1 MTANRQAQANFSK
14 RAIKLLTMS
23 AIFIMA
29 TTAAYAQY
37 QVSEWANFEDG
48 KLPTN
53 ITTIGGNWQQRM
65 TVVSPTAVTDQPAS
79 FQDPEVGNGVLKL
92 EVHPNA
98 NNAASWQLGLAVGDV
113 IDRSKLSATGRAL
126 FQADFYIPDDGHFP
140 SLAVMAMEPPKNAVN
155 NHVESI
161 SGSFYRFGMTKD
173 NRLYYSQVVP
183 GDATARKF
191 EQDTNLIKQIPTPG
205 WHRFALVCEGPDTL
219 RCFVDGREAGF
230 SPIKDNAMKSIMVGL
245 LIAEQDRSYTA
256 YADNIS
262 IQMSDDAPA
271 LPASPYDKGWSVAAG
286 SSAKASGAGVSTAV
300 PTANV
305 TTALAAEWLPP
316 VQAWQKAQQDKKG
329 LLLYFYAPGVQRV
342 EKVNQ
347 MLASDAG
354 AKAYMTK
361 HACARVDVNQLEGGS
376 IAKKYGIFKVPTF
389 LVISPDAQ
397 QYKKAT
403 PGQNQTWAEIEAQ
416 LAPL

>member
-1 MTANRQAQANFSK
+1 MMALCRAHGNISK
-14 RAIKLLTMS
+14 RAITLIATGAM
-23 AIFIMA
+23 FILA
-29 TTAAYAQY
+29 TSTALAQY
-37 QVSEWANFEDG
+37 QVKEWANFEDA
-48 KLPTN
+48 KLPSN
-53 ITTIGGNWQQRM
+53 IITIGGDWQKRM
-65 TVVSPTAVTDQPAS
+65 TVVSPASLTDQPAA
-79 FQDPEVGNGVLKL
+79 FRDAEVGNGVLKL
-92 EVHPNA
+92 EVAPNP
-98 NNAASWQLGLAVGDV
+98 NNASSWQLGLAVGDV

-126 FQADFYIPDDGHFP
+126 FQADFFVPDNGHYP

-155 NHVESI
+155 NHVDSI

-191 EQDTNLIKQIPTPG
+191 EQDTNLLKKIPTPG

-230 SPIKDNAMKSIMVGL
+230 SPIKDDAMKSVMVGL
-245 LIAEQDRSYTA
+245 LIAEQDRTYTA
-256 YADNIS
+256 YADNLS
-262 IQMSDDAPA
+262 IQMSDEAPA

-316 VQAWQKAQQDKKG
+316 VQAWQKAQQEKKG
-329 LLLYFYAPGVQRV
+329 LLLYFYAPGVPRV
-342 EKVNQ
+342 EQVNQ
-347 MLASDAG
+347 MLASDSG
-354 AKAYMTK
+354 AKAYMAK

-397 QYKKAT
+397 QYKKVT
-403 PGQNQTWAEIEAQ
+403 PAQNQTWADIEQQ